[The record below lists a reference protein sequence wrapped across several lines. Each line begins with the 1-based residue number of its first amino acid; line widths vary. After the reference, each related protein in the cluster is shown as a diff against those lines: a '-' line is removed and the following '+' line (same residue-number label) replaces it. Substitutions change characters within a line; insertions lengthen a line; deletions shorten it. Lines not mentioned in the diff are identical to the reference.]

1 VSGAALF
8 RAGLLAAF
16 GGAVR
21 RGWTGVGRGS
31 KEGGSRAAS
40 PRPQAPQAPH
50 DGLLSVATQAHPA
63 GEPARW
69 LHPLGREALAEASA
83 ALPSEAVAAALIAAT
98 RLAAW
103 LLLPRRRRT
112 DEAGGGSG
120 GGERE
125 GDGDG
130 DGEGKGKGG
139 ATAAVSPERGVW
151 HVVEVF
157 GLDHFGVAAPSLLAD
172 RAARDLFWQSHLRWL
187 AQLDVWHACL

>member
-1 VSGAALF
+1 MSAVEAAEAADEVSGAALF

-50 DGLLSVATQAHPA
+50 DGLLSVATQARPARPAADSSDSFVMNLITQQAHPA

-83 ALPSEAVAAALIAAT
+83 ALPSEA
-98 RLAAW
+98 
-103 LLLPRRRRT
+103 
-112 DEAGGGSG
+112 
-120 GGERE
+120 
-125 GDGDG
+125 
-130 DGEGKGKGG
+130 
-139 ATAAVSPERGVW
+139 
-151 HVVEVF
+151 VF

>member
-1 VSGAALF
+1 MNSLT
-8 RAGLLAAF
+8 L
-16 GGAVR
+16 
-21 RGWTGVGRGS
+21 
-31 KEGGSRAAS
+31 
-40 PRPQAPQAPH
+40 
-50 DGLLSVATQAHPA
+50 QAHPA